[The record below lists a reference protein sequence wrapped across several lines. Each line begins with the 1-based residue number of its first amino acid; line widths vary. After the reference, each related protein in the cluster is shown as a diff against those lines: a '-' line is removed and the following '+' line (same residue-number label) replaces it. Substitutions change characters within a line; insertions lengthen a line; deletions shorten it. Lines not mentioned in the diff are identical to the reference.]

1 MLIAYKVPREEY
13 KLLFKDSKMYN
24 RFLNYIKTTHF
35 SDWEDLYNRL
45 DIRIVRD
52 DKDKSIKYPI
62 DEINSYKDDWVQ
74 VNGMA
79 HITGGGLIENVPR
92 TIPDGLCAN
101 IEKAKVKV
109 SPQLFLL

>member
-52 DKDKSIKYPI
+52 DKDI
-62 DEINSYKDDWVQ
+62 
-74 VNGMA
+74 
-79 HITGGGLIENVPR
+79 
-92 TIPDGLCAN
+92 
-101 IEKAKVKV
+101 
-109 SPQLFLL
+109 